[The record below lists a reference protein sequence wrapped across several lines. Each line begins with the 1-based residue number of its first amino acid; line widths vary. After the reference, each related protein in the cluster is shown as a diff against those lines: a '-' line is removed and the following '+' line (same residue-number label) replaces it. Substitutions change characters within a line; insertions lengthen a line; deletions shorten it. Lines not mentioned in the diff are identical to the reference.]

1 MKIELT
7 FPNHDKKEYDLG
19 TTVLEVAESISL
31 SLKKATVGAK
41 LNDRLI
47 GANEPILE
55 NGEFLILTKKD
66 ELALKILNHS
76 AAHLLAYAIQELY
89 PNTKFWVGPAIEE
102 GFYYD
107 MDLAGSVISDQDFV
121 LIEKKMHELSK
132 ANFPVLRK
140 EVTAEEAKEIF
151 KANPYKLDLIEKHAS
166 EGLTVYTEGEFADL
180 CRGGH
185 VKSTGE
191 VQYFKLLSVSGS
203 YFKGSAKEKPLTRI
217 YGCAFFTQT
226 DLDAYLK
233 LLQERKD
240 RDHRKV
246 GKEQDIFFIS
256 KEVGQGLV
264 FMQPKGATIRRT
276 VERYITDKELALGY
290 LHVYTPILANVSLYE
305 TSGHFAHYK
314 DSMFPVLEFKSGEK
328 MVLRPMNCPH
338 HMQIFSQKLRSYQ
351 ELPLR
356 IAELGMMH
364 RYEKSGALTGLER
377 VREMTLNDAHIFV
390 TPKQIKQEFSQ
401 TVKLILDCYKDFNI
415 KDFKFRL
422 SYRDKE
428 DKEKYYPDDKMWD
441 MAEKYLK
448 ETMDSLKLTY
458 FEAKGEAAFYGPK
471 LDVQIKTAIGHEE
484 TLSTVQLDFLLAK
497 RFGLTYVDKDGKE
510 KTPVVIHRGVV
521 STMERFIAYLLE
533 ETKGVFPLWLSPDQI
548 RVIPVNNEFH
558 LKYAKQVVARLRKQ
572 GFIVNLDASSEKLGY
587 KIRQSQTQKVNY
599 TLVIGDNEVQNKS
612 VTYRKYGETQQTE
625 IKTSDFIKL
634 LKKEIKTKGLK

>member
-1 MKIELT
+1 
-7 FPNHDKKEYDLG
+7 
-19 TTVLEVAESISL
+19 
-31 SLKKATVGAK
+31 
-41 LNDRLI
+41 
-47 GANEPILE
+47 
-55 NGEFLILTKKD
+55 
-66 ELALKILNHS
+66 
-76 AAHLLAYAIQELY
+76 
-89 PNTKFWVGPAIEE
+89 
-102 GFYYD
+102 
-107 MDLAGSVISDQDFV
+107 
-121 LIEKKMHELSK
+121 
-132 ANFPVLRK
+132 
-140 EVTAEEAKEIF
+140 
-151 KANPYKLDLIEKHAS
+151 
-166 EGLTVYTEGEFADL
+166 
-180 CRGGH
+180 
-185 VKSTGE
+185 
-191 VQYFKLLSVSGS
+191 
-203 YFKGSAKEKPLTRI
+203 
-217 YGCAFFTQT
+217 
-226 DLDAYLK
+226 
-233 LLQERKD
+233 
-240 RDHRKV
+240 
-246 GKEQDIFFIS
+246 
-256 KEVGQGLV
+256 
-264 FMQPKGATIRRT
+264 MQPKGATIRRT

-458 FEAKGEAAFYGPK
+458 YEAKGEAAFYGPK

-497 RFGLTYVDKDGKE
+497 RFSLTYVDKDGKE